1 MGIDWFRDLVICI
14 AGLVLTGVLIFIT
27 VMAYSLYKRAKSA
40 LDSTE
45 AILATAQRVSSY
57 VQDEAVKPLVQVMA
71 LVQGIRQGVD
81 TFSTLFKKHRG
92 GGRDV

>member
-27 VMAYSLYKRAKSA
+27 IMAYSLYKRAKSA

-92 GGRDV
+92 GGTDV

>member
-92 GGRDV
+92 GGTDV